1 MRNSGYLSPGH
12 PRKLVHGG
20 TVLNLPSPPSPDRC
34 RWGCFGGGD
43 TAAGPSLSAA
53 SAEGA
58 GRPSPGAGGTWSICA
73 GFLVGLSRR
82 SRSPSCS
89 HSRRAAD
96 RADTT
101 LTHITTERTPAS
113 VRQRKPG
120 LLGVPAAA
128 AHSHK
133 PPHGQGSFHSG
144 NFKHSTLRKIHTLV

>member
-101 LTHITTERTPAS
+101 LTHITTGRNLGSWAS
-113 VRQRKPG
+113 PRQQPILTNPLTAR
-120 LLGVPAAA
+120 AASIQETSNTA
-128 AHSHK
+128 
-133 PPHGQGSFHSG
+133 
-144 NFKHSTLRKIHTLV
+144 L